1 MEHEESFGPHTVPD
15 EDLSASLVS
24 SQIVLPPPTTSPATL
39 PQGRF
44 NRVRLGAVQ
53 TLLGS
58 STAPGTVRTY
68 EAALRSLTNFGA
80 PVLFMSDEATFIAF
94 FGATLLLGP
103 KSATLSTGQP
113 CEVELRRA
121 GERRGGLL
129 ARRPWIP
136 GSV

>member
-1 MEHEESFGPHTVPD
+1 MEHEESFGPHTVPGQ
-15 EDLSASLVS
+15 DLFASHVS
-24 SQIVLPPPTTSPATL
+24 SQIVLPPPTTRPATL

-44 NRVRLGAVQ
+44 RRELLGAVQ

-58 STAPGTVRTY
+58 SAAPGTVRTY